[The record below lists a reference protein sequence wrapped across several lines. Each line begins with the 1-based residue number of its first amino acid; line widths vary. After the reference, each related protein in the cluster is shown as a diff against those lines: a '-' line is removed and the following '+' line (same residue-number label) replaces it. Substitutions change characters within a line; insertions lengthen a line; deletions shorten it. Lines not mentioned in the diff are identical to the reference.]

1 MVELFQVAE
10 YTVWWML
17 EGMCV
22 CVKEKRRN
30 TLKGD
35 QDTESEVI
43 GRIFSKAFYC
53 FSSNCVPHFTTFLD
67 GVYL

>member
-1 MVELFQVAE
+1 
-10 YTVWWML
+10 
-17 EGMCV
+17 MCV

-35 QDTESEVI
+35 QDTESEVV

-53 FSSNCVPHFTTFLD
+53 SFSHCVPRFTTFLD